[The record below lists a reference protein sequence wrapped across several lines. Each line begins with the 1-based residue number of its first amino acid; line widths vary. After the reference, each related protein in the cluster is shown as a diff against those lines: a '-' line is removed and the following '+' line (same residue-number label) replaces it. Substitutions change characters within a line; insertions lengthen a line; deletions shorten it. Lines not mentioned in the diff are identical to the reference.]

1 MTNKS
6 PTDMSK
12 TTHHKGLACRYC
24 PPHQVVF
31 EHTKIPHIDV
41 VYRVNRH
48 SQNGGIFSV
57 LRAEH
62 DVVLGLL
69 DKLEENFGKKDL
81 KSSEKNIAILE
92 KEFNKHS
99 LNKEEKALFP
109 EIEKFMPREGGPTGM
124 MVIEH
129 EDLVK
134 SIKNCKDAVK
144 AGDFNKLDY
153 NGSHIINL
161 LRQHIDK
168 ENNMLFMMADM
179 HLDEKQK
186 KAISEKF
193 KKFD

>member
-1 MTNKS
+1 MAKS
-6 PTDMSK
+6 PTD
-12 TTHHKGLACRYC
+12 
-24 PPHQVVF
+24 
-31 EHTKIPHIDV
+31 I
-41 VYRVNRH
+41 
-48 SQNGGIFSV
+48 
-57 LRAEH
+57 LRKEH

-69 DKLEENFGKKDL
+69 DKLEENIGKKDI

-99 LNKEEKALFP
+99 LNKEEKVLFP

-129 EDLVK
+129 EDLTA
-134 SIKNCKDAVK
+134 SIKNFKGFIKNKDLKNLAET
-144 AGDFNKLDY
+144 
-153 NGSHIINL
+153 GSHIINL

-186 KAISEKF
+186 KAIFEKF
-193 KKFD
+193 RKFD